1 MRVEY
6 IRNGSTLKKK
16 VNTTK
21 KELLF
26 ERIGSYI
33 VLTLLALLI
42 IIPFYI
48 LIVSSFKTKGFMGF
62 LSDSN
67 PFVNMNWNGYITA
80 LTGNIGTFAD
90 GTSKLLVGLRNTLII
105 VLPSTIV
112 GLFVSALSAYA
123 TCKIR
128 FKGRNVIF
136 YTLLITTMVP
146 GIVMM
151 TPLVTIF
158 SNLNL
163 YNTYFPLMVPGMF
176 GAAMCV
182 FFLRQTF
189 MAIPDD
195 YIDAARLDGI
205 GHFQIFWRIVVPLS
219 APSLIAQGILGFV
232 AGYNDFLGPLLY
244 LRGDGQWTVTLQT
257 VLNEFLGQTSS
268 NLYQA
273 LMAATVLTLVPTVI
287 IFIVCQKFFVKGI
300 VNSGIK

>member
-6 IRNGSTLKKK
+6 VRNSSNAKKK
-16 VNTTK
+16 VQTTK
-21 KELLF
+21 RELLI

-33 VLTLLALLI
+33 VLAILASI
-42 IIPFYI
+42 VVIPFYI
-48 LIVSSFKTKGFMGF
+48 LLVSSFKTKGFIGF
-62 LSDSN
+62 NNDPN
-67 PFVNMNWNGYITA
+67 PFSNMNFEGFKTA
-80 LTGNIGTFAD
+80 LFGSIATFDD
-90 GTSKLLVGLRNTLII
+90 GSSKILLGLRNTFII
-105 VLPSTIV
+105 VLPSTVI
-112 GLFVSALSAYA
+112 GLFTSALSAYA
-123 TCKIR
+123 AAKIR

-136 YTLLITTMVP
+136 YIMLITTMIP

-158 SNLNL
+158 TNLDL

-176 GAAMCV
+176 GTAMCV

-205 GHFQIFWRIVVPLS
+205 SHFKIFWKIVVPLS
-219 APSLIAQGILGFV
+219 APSLISQGILGFV
-232 AGYNDFLGPLLY
+232 AGYNDYLGPLLY
-244 LRGDGQWTVTLQT
+244 LRGDDQWTVTLQT
-257 VLNEFLGQTSS
+257 VLNEFLGQSSS

-273 LMAATVLTLVPTVI
+273 LMAATVLSLIPTVV
-287 IFIVCQKFFVKGI
+287 IFILCQKFFVKGI